1 MDRTADTP
9 PVQVRRSLGIKGKG
23 TTLSDSFIEL
33 DRTFHLSVAT
43 GAKSDDVDLT
53 QPFGRRSQMTWIDLL
68 ARPRVAILSGGGTGK
83 TIEIRHRAKLLHAEG
98 RHAFFLRIENV
109 LADFAG
115 AFEKIAGNHEQFLEW
130 VKSGDEGWVFLDSVD
145 EARLKS
151 PKEFEQAINYVGRV
165 LEPVLQQ
172 AHIVVTGREAAW
184 RARTDRELIREH
196 LPYESSTQAVTQAL
210 GEELLA
216 PQGND
221 AELEYDDGKG
231 NDVEPDYDDAAE
243 ESTAGKEADS
253 SEAESNA
260 VLIVGF
266 DTLDEKQVET
276 FVRAKGATDV
286 AGFMKAVERKEAQSE
301 TARPL
306 DLEGLVDYWNANGKI
321 GGQFELTKAT
331 IARRLA
337 EVDPDRAEATTLTRD
352 QLRQAARM
360 IAAASMLMQA
370 PEIRLLDAPA
380 DLRGVEPGDILDWS
394 EKDIRTLLLR
404 PLFVAS
410 QFGAVRLYVQK
421 VREFLTAEW
430 LQSRLVD
437 HASRARIEALFFRIQ
452 YGREVV
458 VPAMRGVLP
467 WLALLDPDVL
477 ARVRRVAPEVMFEG
491 GDPSRLP
498 LEMRRDLLSKACA
511 QLEGNPGRSSLTD
524 FQAVQ
529 RFAAP
534 DLANHIK
541 SLLATYRADDE
552 VVYFLMRMVWQGE
565 IIGALDE
572 AKQIAS
578 SATEFSVR
586 LIALRA
592 VATLG
597 TDDDRASVRAALL
610 SNATPPER
618 KWVAEAIE
626 TLPRDEAGLTWL
638 LQAYVGA
645 KLEKRYSIDPLP
657 DAVEAYVAD
666 LSLELLPQLVAGLQT
681 LLAPAVGPDDGD
693 RGRQPHDW
701 LMGAAIAALDRLVKA
716 KDPATFQAP
725 VIALLLRIPVAVRL
739 GDNDNREDSAR
750 LAEHVGAWAPL
761 NRALFWAD
769 VESTRARRLKK
780 SGEPLVD
787 IRGVGIYGRYW
798 SLTADDF
805 DFVERE
811 IGTRSLLDD
820 RLVALSAAHTLY
832 RENDRLPRWRQRL
845 RRRAKGTPELEA
857 ALAALLGPQSEQLKK
872 WRREEAQWKQRSTRK
887 AARRDT
893 NREQWRTH
901 LQANVEALRTPLSGG
916 GIRNSQHYL
925 STRMRES
932 DKSSSRWTDGKWRSL
947 IPEFG
952 PDVARAFRDGAV
964 AFWRTHTPK
973 LLSNGAESNSTPFAT
988 VFGLTG
994 LLFESRES
1002 RDWATHLTPED
1013 AELATRY
1020 AMRELNGFPPWLPR
1034 LFAAHPES
1042 VLQVVLGEIDFEL
1055 GAAVAINSPSHYVL
1069 SDVSSVGS
1077 WLWHNLAPELLK
1089 RLNSPPPS
1097 APHLRQ
1103 ILAILAGS
1111 DVDGVDIAALARK
1124 HAATSVDELAA
1135 LWFAAWLG
1143 VEPARALPA
1152 LSAHLAALPDK
1163 ARQVEVAMHCL
1174 IALTGGRHGRRV
1186 AREAYR
1192 IVPHLTTLFLLVHQ
1206 YIVEDEDLRRV
1217 GEGVYSPILRDDAQ
1231 ESRDA
1236 LLVPLRDTPGQE
1248 AYFALQRIASE
1259 HPSKR
1264 GRDWATRLAHAR
1276 AVADADRPGWLGS
1289 QVREF
1294 QKSLERTPD
1303 NHQELHDL
1311 AVDRLLDLKHW
1322 LEHGETSIAEVL
1334 LMPEET
1340 VVRNVVADWCKT
1352 RGLNRY
1358 VIAQEEEFADKKRTD
1373 IRFQSMAF
1381 DSPVPAELKLANLWS
1396 GAQLAERLENQ
1407 LCNDYLRDQRSSR
1420 GIFLLMYQGGRSYW
1434 NLPDGSRVTSV
1445 EALTEGL
1452 QAHWAKVAKDFPHV
1466 HAVHVIGIDL
1476 TMRAKPKGRA
1486 ATKKVTKKIGKKAA
1500 KKATKEAATKKVAKL
1515 TAKIAVAK
1523 STKSATKQPAKA
1535 GRTRAAVTT
1544 EKRAASLGHAP
1555 VKMAAAAA
1563 NSVPK
1568 PATRIQKRSRAA
1580 RP

>member
-1 MDRTADTP
+1 M
-9 PVQVRRSLGIKGKG
+9 
-23 TTLSDSFIEL
+23 SDSFIEL
-33 DRTFHLSVAT
+33 DRTFHLSGAT

-53 QPFGRRSQMTWIDLL
+53 QPFGRRGQMTWADLL
-68 ARPRVAILSGGGTGK
+68 ARPRVVILSGGGAGK
-83 TIEIRHRAKLLHAEG
+83 TVEIRHRAKLLHAEG

-115 AFEKIAGNHEQFLEW
+115 AFEKIAGNHEQFVDW

-151 PKEFEQAINYVGRV
+151 PKEFELAINYVGRA
-165 LEPVLQQ
+165 LKPVLQR

-196 LPYESSTQAVTQAL
+196 LPYESSTQIVTQAL
-210 GEELLA
+210 YEELPA
-216 PQGND
+216 PQD
-221 AELEYDDGKG
+221 DDTELEYDDGKD
-231 NDVEPDYDDAAE
+231 NDVEPEYDDTAE
-243 ESTAGKEADS
+243 EPTAGKEVDS
-253 SEAESNA
+253 SETESNA

-276 FVRAKGATDV
+276 FVHAKGVTDV

-306 DLEGLVDYWNANGKI
+306 DLEGLVDYWNSNGKI
-321 GGQFELTKAT
+321 GGQFELTNAT

-337 EVDPDRAEATTLTRD
+337 EVDPDRAEATRLTRD

-360 IAAASMLMQA
+360 IAAASLLMQA

-380 DLRGVEPGDILDWS
+380 ELRGVEPGDLLDWS

-421 VREFLTAEW
+421 AREFLTAEW

-437 HASRARIEALFFRIQ
+437 HASRARIEALFFRMQ
-452 YGREVV
+452 YGQEVV

-477 ARVRRVAPEVMFEG
+477 ARVRRIAPEVMFEG

-498 LEMRRDLLSKACA
+498 LEMRRDLLSKACV
-511 QLEGNPGRSSLTD
+511 QLAGNPGRNSLTD

-534 DLANHIK
+534 DLAKHIK
-541 SLLATYRADDE
+541 ALLATYSDDNE

-565 IIGALDE
+565 IAGVLDE

-592 VATLG
+592 VAALG
-597 TDDDRASVRAALL
+597 TDVDRASVRAALL
-610 SNATPPER
+610 TDATPPER
-618 KWVAEAIE
+618 EWVAEAIE
-626 TLPRDEAGLTWL
+626 TLPRDETGLTWL
-638 LQAYVGA
+638 LQACVGA
-645 KLEKRYSIDPLP
+645 KPEKRYSIDPLP
-657 DAVEAYVAD
+657 NAVEAYVAD
-666 LSLELLPQLVAGLQT
+666 VPLELLPQLVAGLRT
-681 LLAPAVGPDDGD
+681 LLAPAVGPDNDDGD
-693 RGRQPHDW
+693 RGHQPYDW
-701 LMGAAIAALDRLVKA
+701 LMGAAIAALDRLVET

-725 VIALLLRIPVAVRL
+725 IMALLLRIPAAVRL
-739 GDNDNREDSAR
+739 GDNDDRKDSAR

-769 VESTRARRLKK
+769 VEGTRARRLKK

-787 IRGVGIYGRYW
+787 IWGVSIFGHYW
-798 SLTADDF
+798 RLTADDF
-805 DFVERE
+805 DFVEKE
-811 IGTRSLLDD
+811 IGVRPLLDD
-820 RLVALSAAHTLY
+820 RLVALSVAHQLY
-832 RENDRLPRWRQRL
+832 LENDRLPRWRQRL
-845 RRRAKGTPELEA
+845 RRRAKGVPELETK
-857 ALAALLGPQSEQLKK
+857 LAALLGPQSEQLKK
-872 WRREEAQWKQRSTRK
+872 WRRQEARWKQRSARE
-887 AARRDT
+887 AVRRDA

-901 LQANVEALRTPLSGG
+901 LLANVDALRTPLPGG
-916 GIRNSQHYL
+916 GVRNSQHYL
-925 STRMRES
+925 STRMRKY

-952 PDVARAFRDGAV
+952 PDVAMAFRDGAI
-964 AFWRTHTPK
+964 AFWRTYTPE
-973 LLSNGAESNSTPFAT
+973 LLSNGAEDNSTPFAT

-1002 RDWATHLTPED
+1002 RDWATGLTPED
-1013 AELATRY
+1013 AELAARY
-1020 AMRELNGFPPWLPR
+1020 SMRELNGFPPWLPR
-1034 LFAAHPES
+1034 LFAAHPEP

-1055 GAAVAINSPSHYVL
+1055 GAAVVINSPSHYVL

-1077 WLWHNLAPELLK
+1077 WLWHSLAPELLK

-1097 APHLRQ
+1097 AAHLRQ

-1111 DVDGVDIAALARK
+1111 DVDDADIVALAIK

-1135 LWFAAWLG
+1135 VWFAAWIG
-1143 VEPARALPA
+1143 VEPEQA
-1152 LSAHLAALPDK
+1152 LSALSTHLASLPDRVRK
-1163 ARQVEVAMHCL
+1163 VEVAKHCL

-1186 AREAYR
+1186 AREGYR
-1192 IVPHLTTLFLLVHQ
+1192 TVPHLTALFLLMHQ
-1206 YIVEDEDLRRV
+1206 YIVEGEDLQRA
-1217 GEGVYSPILRDDAQ
+1217 GKGVYSPTLRDDAQ
-1231 ESRDA
+1231 DARDA

-1248 AYFALQRIASE
+1248 GYFALQRIAGE

-1264 GRDWATRLAHAR
+1264 GRDWAARLAHAR

-1294 QKSLERTPD
+1294 QENLERTPR

-1334 LMPEET
+1334 IEQQET
-1340 VVRNVVADWCKT
+1340 AVRNVVADWCKT
-1352 RGLNRY
+1352 KGLNRY

-1373 IRFQSMAF
+1373 IRFLSMAF
-1381 DSPVPAELKLANLWS
+1381 DNPVPAELKLANLWS
-1396 GAQLAERLENQ
+1396 GAELAERLENQ
-1407 LCNDYLRDQRSSR
+1407 LCNDYLRDNRSSR
-1420 GIFLLMYQGGRSYW
+1420 GIFLLMYQGGRRYW
-1434 NLPDGSRVTSV
+1434 DLPDGSRVTSL

-1466 HAVHVIGIDL
+1466 HSVHVIGIDL
-1476 TMRAKPKGRA
+1476 TMRAKPMGRA
-1486 ATKKVTKKIGKKAA
+1486 ATKKASKEIGKKAA
-1500 KKATKEAATKKVAKL
+1500 KKATTKKVAKL
-1515 TAKIAVAK
+1515 MAKKAVAK
-1523 STKSATKQPAKA
+1523 STTKQPAKA
-1535 GRTRAAVTT
+1535 GRTRAAVTA
-1544 EKRAASLGHAP
+1544 EKRTASLGHAP
-1555 VKMAAAAA
+1555 VKIV
-1563 NSVPK
+1563 NFP
-1568 PATRIQKRSRAA
+1568 
-1580 RP
+1580 